1 MKSRTQN
8 SEIWCRSFLFAVEI
22 AKIKLREI
30 LPHQNREIKYS
41 WEGGG
46 GGGRVRGEFKQTEH
60 GALSKL
66 DVQTAKHDQK
76 LKAAKAI
83 IAAENFKLKE
93 LNEQPAK
100 SAHVCPGTI
109 CEECLQGQVSLQ
121 AKESVKRYQ
130 WLVTLALQLH
140 SITLIW
146 TSMQRTWPCQN
157 PEKQH

>member
-1 MKSRTQN
+1 M
-8 SEIWCRSFLFAVEI
+8 
-22 AKIKLREI
+22 
-30 LPHQNREIKYS
+30 KYS

-46 GGGRVRGEFKQTEH
+46 VGGGGGVRGEVKQTEL

-93 LNEQPAK
+93 LNEQSAK

-146 TSMQRTWPCQN
+146 TSMQRT
-157 PEKQH
+157 

>member
-1 MKSRTQN
+1 MGR
-8 SEIWCRSFLFAVEI
+8 W
-22 AKIKLREI
+22 
-30 LPHQNREIKYS
+30 
-41 WEGGG
+41 G
-46 GGGRVRGEFKQTEH
+46 GGGRVRGEVKQTEH

-83 IAAENFKLKE
+83 IAAQNFKLKE

-146 TSMQRTWPCQN
+146 TSMQRT
-157 PEKQH
+157 